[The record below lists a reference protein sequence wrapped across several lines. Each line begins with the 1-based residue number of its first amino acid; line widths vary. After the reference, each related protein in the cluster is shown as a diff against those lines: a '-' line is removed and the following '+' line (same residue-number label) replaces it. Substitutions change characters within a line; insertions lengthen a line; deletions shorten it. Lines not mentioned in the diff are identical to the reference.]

1 MCHNSLRVYFVQRNN
16 GHLIGSALH
25 LDTGTVTTA
34 EHRFGNPE
42 QYTLS
47 DEATPRARCVS
58 TFLFHSECAYC

>member
-34 EHRFGNPE
+34 GAQIRQP
-42 QYTLS
+42 
-47 DEATPRARCVS
+47 
-58 TFLFHSECAYC
+58 